1 MIHLS
6 HTRRDI
12 IDIIETF
19 KFPIKYKDVDKN
31 VLFQTTDD
39 YINKLKDLDGSV
51 DDLIH
56 IKTYLSSINQ
66 NKIKINDRDKYIEI
80 AKNIIF
86 YVKNGCLLSYTTYL
100 CEDELKRDVREL
112 CKFCSLPT
120 VLRAVNMLNSSH
132 KYQEYFEPILNGKT
146 KVLLRK
152 RQEKKLKRLNNL
164 RVRTKEDNGGIPF
177 LITFD

>member
-1 MIHLS
+1 M
-6 HTRRDI
+6 
-12 IDIIETF
+12 F
-19 KFPIKYKDVDKN
+19 
-31 VLFQTTDD
+31 LFQTTDD
-39 YINKLKDLDGSV
+39 YINKLKDLDESV

-132 KYQEYFEPILNGKT
+132 KFSEYFEPILSGKT

-177 LITFD
+177 WINFD